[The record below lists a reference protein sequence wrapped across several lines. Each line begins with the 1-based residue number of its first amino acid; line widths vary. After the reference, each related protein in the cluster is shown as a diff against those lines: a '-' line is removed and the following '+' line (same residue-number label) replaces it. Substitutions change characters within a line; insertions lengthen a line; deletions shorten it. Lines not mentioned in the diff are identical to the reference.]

1 MVDMWSP
8 TLNIGT
14 WTLMSLLSV
23 FSYEVTVKNSDLKRC
38 EDDNMVCVTNLR
50 DCGPPPP
57 SYIQKTLNMSCYCNA
72 SYTYL
77 TCELSEMNSLI
88 EPDIAFIFRSMKRIF
103 SCKGIFN
110 PSGAFNITARMRNY
124 IMGTEI
130 RSQPHTVNLY
140 ESVKPSEPVLTVLGS
155 DDVSVAVS
163 WKSSSDGSCR
173 LRYRVNDTQ
182 TWSQPPDF
190 LRVPRDKELV
200 HTVKD
205 LLPFTVYRAA
215 VACRRDESGIWSNW
229 SPDVT
234 VTTLERVPSRPP
246 EVCYRVERND
256 SGESLLLHL
265 MWKGLDLHEARGRIL
280 GYQVSYEPVT
290 MRHLQDRLIRNVTG
304 VMDTLVVEE
313 GNYSVTV
320 TAFNAAG
327 YGPAANL
334 SIDTHRQNNLL
345 SVRNLWVSSSFP
357 AVKGLQVQWESPTAP
372 PSVLPVSH
380 FVVQWHSET
389 RPSTS
394 RWSPGDRF
402 NTSIEDVDPD
412 DSYMISVFPIYKQQ
426 CGSPRS
432 LPASL
437 QHGALMAAV
446 DLDVVK
452 VTKTLV
458 TVEWSWQRKSGVR
471 VNRYSVILRK
481 KSDRQN
487 TETVGAVTLWPDQRQ
502 HTFPNLKPHTEYS
515 LFLLADNFS
524 SYDFSITTDFDEV
537 PVVATATP
545 LLLLLAVTVL
555 VISILSRT
563 VYKSYFFPFISSP
576 QDSTTGQWLMD
587 PNHQKYAEGNI
598 LDIKDF
604 QVTDVLG
611 EKGIIVVRPN
621 SDLHED
627 TSLLPLSHLI
637 VKLSTLDLDTEYVSE
652 AALTTE
658 HQLQSFHP
666 DYAVNCHHPEGGVV
680 SEERQQPDAA
690 LLHQVHETDGWFPR
704 KEEGTRQHDLSQ
716 KLHQNT
722 VKHSFSEFRANADS
736 GGVNQMTCDAD
747 YLMNSSFLGKTGVEK
762 VTGQTDSSYLMCET
776 DYIASS
782 CFAAKIPDVD
792 RASVAC

>member
-8 TLNIGT
+8 SLHIGT

-23 FSYEVTVKNSDLKRC
+23 FSHEVTIKTSDLKPC
-38 EDDNMVCVTNLR
+38 KNDNMVCVTNLR
-50 DCGPPPP
+50 DCDPPPP
-57 SYIQKTLNMSCYCNA
+57 SSIRMNLNMSCYCSE
-72 SYTYL
+72 SYKYL

-88 EPDIAFIFRSMKRIF
+88 EPDIDFIFRSMNIIF
-103 SCKGIFN
+103 SCKAIFN

-130 RSQPHTVNLY
+130 RSQPHKVNLY
-140 ESVKPSEPVLTVLGS
+140 ESVKPSEPNLTVLGS
-155 DDVSVAVS
+155 TDVSVAVS

-190 LRVPRDKELV
+190 LRVHRDNKLV

-215 VACRRDESGIWSNW
+215 VACRRGESGIWSNW

-265 MWKGLDLHEARGRIL
+265 MWKGLDLHEAGGRIL

-290 MRHLQDRLIRNVTG
+290 RRHLQDRLIRNVTG

-320 TAFNAAG
+320 TAFNKAG

-334 SIDTHRQNNLL
+334 SIDTHRQKKSDESHLVIINSCF
-345 SVRNLWVSSSFP
+345 SVEFLWEAAAALQDKEANSRCISSETVKASFP
-357 AVKGLQVQWESPTAP
+357 LQYLQH
-372 PSVLPVSH
+372 VLTLCGV
-380 FVVQWHSET
+380 FT
-389 RPSTS
+389 
-394 RWSPGDRF
+394 
-402 NTSIEDVDPD
+402 DVDPD
-412 DSYMISVFPIYKQQ
+412 DSYMISVFPVYKQQ

-446 DLDVVK
+446 DLEFVK

-458 TVEWSWQRKSGVR
+458 TVEWAWQRKSGLR

-481 KSDRQN
+481 KSERQ
-487 TETVGAVTLWPDQRQ
+487 TVTLWPDQRQ

-524 SYDFSITTDFDEV
+524 IYDLSVTTDFDEV

-563 VYKSYFFPFISSP
+563 VYKSYFFPLISSP

-587 PNHQKYAEGNI
+587 PNHQIYAERNI

-611 EKGIIVVRPN
+611 EKGIIMVGPN
-621 SDLHED
+621 SDLHDD
-627 TSLLPLSHLI
+627 TSLPPLSHFI
-637 VKLSTLDLDTEYVSE
+637 VKLSTFGLDTEYVSE
-652 AALTTE
+652 AALTKE
-658 HQLQSFHP
+658 RQLQSFHP

-680 SEERQQPDAA
+680 SEERQQADAA
-690 LLHQVHETDGWFPR
+690 LLHQVHETDGRFPR
-704 KEEGTRQHDLSQ
+704 KEERTRQHDLSR

-736 GGVNQMTCDAD
+736 GSVNQMTCEAE
-747 YLMNSSFLGKTGVEK
+747 YLMNSSFLGKTGVET
-762 VTGQTDSSYLMCET
+762 VTGQTDSTYLMCET
-776 DYIASS
+776 EYIASS

>member
-1 MVDMWSP
+1 MISVS
-8 TLNIGT
+8 LNDCIPLR
-14 WTLMSLLSV
+14 WKWMLLD
-23 FSYEVTVKNSDLKRC
+23 VTIKTSDLKPC
-38 EDDNMVCVTNLR
+38 KNDNMVCVTNLR
-50 DCGPPPP
+50 DCDPPPP
-57 SYIQKTLNMSCYCNA
+57 SSIRMNLNMSCYCSE
-72 SYTYL
+72 SYKYL

-88 EPDIAFIFRSMKRIF
+88 EPDIDFIFRSMNIIF
-103 SCKGIFN
+103 SCKAIFN

-130 RSQPHTVNLY
+130 RSQPHKVNLY
-140 ESVKPSEPVLTVLGS
+140 ESVKPSEPNLTVLGS
-155 DDVSVAVS
+155 TDVSVAVS

-190 LRVPRDKELV
+190 LRVHRDNKLV

-215 VACRRDESGIWSNW
+215 VACRRGESGIWSNW

-265 MWKGLDLHEARGRIL
+265 MWKAGGRIL

-290 MRHLQDRLIRNVTG
+290 RRHLQDRLIRNVTG

-320 TAFNAAG
+320 TAFNKAG

-334 SIDTHRQNNLL
+334 SIDTHRQKSEWWL
-345 SVRNLWVSSSFP
+345 SHASFP
-357 AVKGLQVQWESPTAP
+357 LQYLQH
-372 PSVLPVSH
+372 VLTLCGV
-380 FVVQWHSET
+380 FT
-389 RPSTS
+389 
-394 RWSPGDRF
+394 
-402 NTSIEDVDPD
+402 DVDPD
-412 DSYMISVFPIYKQQ
+412 DSYMISVFPVYKQQ

-446 DLDVVK
+446 DLEFVK

-458 TVEWSWQRKSGVR
+458 TVEWAWQRKSGLR

-481 KSDRQN
+481 KSERQ
-487 TETVGAVTLWPDQRQ
+487 TVTLWPDQRQ

-524 SYDFSITTDFDEV
+524 IYDLSVTTDFE
-537 PVVATATP
+537 
-545 LLLLLAVTVL
+545 
-555 VISILSRT
+555 R
-563 VYKSYFFPFISSP
+563 
-576 QDSTTGQWLMD
+576 
-587 PNHQKYAEGNI
+587 NI

-611 EKGIIVVRPN
+611 EKGIIMVGPN
-621 SDLHED
+621 SDLHDD
-627 TSLLPLSHLI
+627 TSLPPLSHFI
-637 VKLSTLDLDTEYVSE
+637 VKLSTFGLDTEYVSE
-652 AALTTE
+652 AALTKE
-658 HQLQSFHP
+658 RQLQSFHP

-680 SEERQQPDAA
+680 SEERQQADAA
-690 LLHQVHETDGWFPR
+690 LLHQVHETDGRFPR
-704 KEEGTRQHDLSQ
+704 KEERTRQHDLSR

-736 GGVNQMTCDAD
+736 GSVNQMTCEAE
-747 YLMNSSFLGKTGVEK
+747 YLMNSSFLGKTGVET
-762 VTGQTDSSYLMCET
+762 VTGQTDSTYLMCET
-776 DYIASS
+776 EYIASS